1 MKVYKFGG
9 ASVKNAK
16 GVKNLLKV
24 LLLLEQK
31 DVILIISAMGK
42 MTNAFEKIVDAYFN
56 DKNTINT
63 HIEFT
68 RVFHEKILNGLFE
81 SKNHSIFMDINLIY
95 MQLSGFLIKNN
106 RNEYAFVYDQIVSKA
121 ELISTKIVS
130 AYFNE
135 NKLQNTWL
143 DVKNCI
149 KTDTNYREA
158 KVNWKE
164 TEKQIKSIEFNN
176 LIITQGFLGSD
187 KNNNTT
193 TLGREG
199 SDYSAAIFAYCLDAE
214 SVSIFK
220 DVKGVLNADPRYFK
234 KTKLL
239 KQISY
244 KETIEMAFYGASVIH
259 PKTIQPLQKKEIPLY
274 VKSFVNPLDKGTIIC
289 KGIDLKPKTT
299 CYVLKKNQF
308 LISISTK
315 DFSFIMEKNISEIF
329 RLLDQYKLKVSL
341 IQNTAISFSVCLED
355 KFCKFD
361 SFLKDL
367 KVNYKG
373 LFNENVSLITIRH
386 FTKKSI
392 QEIEKKYNVLLKQTS
407 RETVQF
413 VVKELEKN

>member
-16 GVKNLLKV
+16 GVENLLKV

-81 SKNHSIFMDINLIY
+81 NKNHPIFMDINLIY

-164 TEKQIKSIEFNN
+164 TEKQIKSIELNN

-187 KNNNTT
+187 QNNNTT

-274 VKSFVNPLDKGTIIC
+274 VKSFVNPLDKGTVIC

-299 CYVLKKNQF
+299 CYILKKNQL

>member
-16 GVKNLLKV
+16 GVENLLKV

-81 SKNHSIFMDINLIY
+81 NKNHPIFMDINLIY

-164 TEKQIKSIEFNN
+164 TEKQIKNIELNN

-187 KNNNTT
+187 QNNNTT

-274 VKSFVNPLDKGTIIC
+274 VKSFVNPLDKGTVIC

-299 CYVLKKNQF
+299 CYILKENQL

-329 RLLDQYKLKVSL
+329 RLLDQYKLKVNL